1 MNCCIIGVGLF
12 GYTAALK
19 LIENGMKVCA
29 VDKDISVIS
38 DIQDKVSYAVCLEV
52 IDENSLKSISVETFD
67 VIILAMGQNFEE
79 LVIIA
84 GLLKKQFHVPTI
96 ICRAS
101 TDQQKTI
108 LNMIGI
114 EYVILPEKESAL
126 ELVDKI
132 SIGYGYFHR
141 ITDNYSLTYVSPK
154 KSWIGM
160 TLREL
165 KEKYNQSIII
175 LGKKVDQ
182 DIEEV
187 NVFDEIVGTE
197 LFLIGGSNEKLLHMT
212 KH

>member
-1 MNCCIIGVGLF
+1 MNCCIIGIGLF
-12 GYTAALK
+12 GYTAALQ
-19 LIENGMKVCA
+19 LVENGMKVCA

-52 IDENSLKSISVETFD
+52 IDENSLKSISADTFD

-84 GLLKKQFHVPTI
+84 GLLKKQFAVPTI

-114 EYVILPEKESAL
+114 EYVLLPEKESAL

-141 ITDNYSLTYVSPK
+141 ITQNYSLTYVSAK

-160 TLREL
+160 TIEDL
-165 KEKYNQSIII
+165 KEKYNQTITI
-175 LGKKVDQ
+175 LGKKV
-182 DIEEV
+182 EEEIQPV
-187 NVFDEIVGTE
+187 RQFDKIIGTE
-197 LFLIGGSNEKLLHMT
+197 LFLIAGLNIKLLPLT
-212 KH
+212 KN